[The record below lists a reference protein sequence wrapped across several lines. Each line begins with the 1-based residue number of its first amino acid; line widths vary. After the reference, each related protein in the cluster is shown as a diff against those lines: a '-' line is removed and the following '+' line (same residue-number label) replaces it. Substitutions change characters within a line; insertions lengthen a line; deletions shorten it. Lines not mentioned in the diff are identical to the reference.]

1 MSQEIKEFLD
11 GASDG
16 DGAIFMSLGS
26 NVRSSDLSTGKL
38 SIFLNKFKSIK
49 QKIVWKFEAELPN
62 KPDNVMIGKW
72 LPQNDILA
80 HPNLKLFISH
90 CGKGGVTEAKYH
102 GVPVLGIPLFAE
114 QHGNV
119 DMLVSQGWALKIP
132 FGDLNDTIFSNSL
145 DEIIEN
151 PKYSEKAK
159 KLSSLYRD
167 RPEHPLDKAAF
178 WIEYVI
184 RHNGAKH
191 MQSSAVHLNVFQYY
205 MVDVLAFIFVVLF
218 VIVKIIAMICR
229 LLKRKIFGSKN
240 KLKSS

>member
-1 MSQEIKEFLD
+1 
-11 GASDG
+11 
-16 DGAIFMSLGS
+16 MSLGS
-26 NVRSSDLSTGKL
+26 NVRSSDLSQEKL
-38 SIFLNKFKSIK
+38 TIFLNKFKSIK
-49 QKIVWKFEAELPN
+49 QKVVWKFETDLPN
-62 KPDNVMIGKW
+62 KPDNVIIGKW

-80 HPNLKLFISH
+80 HPNVKVFISH

-114 QHGNV
+114 QSGNV
-119 DMLVSQGWALKIP
+119 GILVSEGWAVKIS
-132 FGDLNDTIFSNSL
+132 FGDLNETIFSESL
-145 DEIIEN
+145 DEIVGN
-151 PKYSEKAK
+151 PKYGQQAH

-184 RHNGAKH
+184 RHNGARH

-205 MVDVLAFIFVVLF
+205 MVDVLAFILAIVF
-218 VIVKIIAMICR
+218 VIVKIIAVTCKQ
-229 LLKRKIFGSKN
+229 LKRKIFGVN

>member
-1 MSQEIKEFLD
+1 MLD
-11 GASDG
+11 NAH

-26 NVRSSDLSTGKL
+26 NVRSSDLSSEKL

-49 QKIVWKFEAELPN
+49 QKIVWKFETELPN
-62 KPDNVMIGKW
+62 KPDNVIVGKW

-80 HPNLKLFISH
+80 HPNIKVFISH

-114 QHGNV
+114 QSGNIDV
-119 DMLVSQGWALKIP
+119 LVAEGWALKIP
-132 FGDLNDTIFSNSL
+132 FGNLNKTIFSESL
-145 DEIIEN
+145 DEILVN
-151 PKYSEKAK
+151 PKYRQKAQ
-159 KLSSLYRD
+159 KLSELYRD

-191 MQSSAVHLNVFQYY
+191 MQSSAVHLNIFQYY
-205 MVDVLAFIFVVLF
+205 MVDVVAFIIVVLL
-218 VIVKIIAMICR
+218 VAAKIFAFACR
-229 LLKRKIFGSKN
+229 KLKAKIFGVN
-240 KLKSS
+240 KLKIN

>member
-1 MSQEIKEFLD
+1 
-11 GASDG
+11 
-16 DGAIFMSLGS
+16 MSLGS
-26 NVRSSDLSTGKL
+26 NVRSSDLSQEKL

-49 QKIVWKFEAELPN
+49 QKVVWKFETDLPN
-62 KPDNVMIGKW
+62 KPDNVIIGKW

-80 HPNLKLFISH
+80 HPNVKVFISH

-114 QHGNV
+114 QSGNV
-119 DMLVSQGWALKIP
+119 GILVSEGWAVKIS
-132 FGDLNDTIFSNSL
+132 FGDLNETIFSESL
-145 DEIIEN
+145 DEIVGN
-151 PKYSEKAK
+151 PKYGQQAH

-184 RHNGAKH
+184 RHNGARH
-191 MQSSAVHLNVFQYY
+191 MQSSAVYLNVFQYY
-205 MVDVLAFIFVVLF
+205 MVDVLAFILAIVF
-218 VIVKIIAMICR
+218 VIVKIIAVTCKQ
-229 LLKRKIFGSKN
+229 LKRKIFGVN